1 MTKRHS
7 VKRDQIMSVLKESK
21 AALSAGGVHALL
33 TEIDEVTIYRNLD
46 LFVSEGIVKTLNF
59 GGTET
64 LYEYQRHPHHH
75 AVCTDC
81 DRVIHFTAQDEKIK
95 KLLGLTDF
103 QVTELEVTVKGI
115 CNHKKWVCA

>member
-1 MTKRHS
+1 
-7 VKRDQIMSVLKESK
+7 MSALKQSK
-21 AALSAGGVHALL
+21 TALSAGSIHSLL
-33 TEIDEVTIYRNLD
+33 PEIDKVTIYRNLD
-46 LFVSEGIVKTLNF
+46 LIVFERLVKTLNF

-64 LYEYQRHPHHH
+64 LYEYQHHPHHH

-115 CNHKKWVCA
+115 CNHKK